1 MLPVLR
7 QSYLFL
13 SGCLFRATGSRDIL
27 DITLRM
33 SCRYTYIDLALVEG
47 ASVLLSC
54 GDFIIYAVAQLGSSA
69 TLSKYYSC
77 GV

>member
-7 QSYLFL
+7 QSHLFL

-27 DITLRM
+27 DILLRM
-33 SCRYTYIDLALVEG
+33 SCRYTYIDLASVEG

-54 GDFIIYAVAQLGSSA
+54 GVFIIYGVAQLGSSA
-69 TLSKYYSC
+69 TLSKYSSY